1 MKKIMN
7 MIFIEIREMV
17 KNIMKKKI
25 IQNTLL
31 TLKMSPELN
40 ILKLKKKWIEI

>member
-25 IQNTLL
+25 ILNILL

-40 ILKLKKKWIEI
+40 ILKLKKKWIES